1 MRFTS
6 KVLCGAVA
14 MGALIWAGSAS
25 AQQKKKFEGVTL
37 NINGYGGAYD
47 EILKETIAKPLKE
60 KYGLEVVYQPGGSGA
75 ATARLLASKDDPP
88 FDLIMVDSPAM
99 PQLIDA
105 GIIEEIADKD
115 VPNATKV
122 YPKLREF
129 GKYGLPFSIAS
140 IVLTANTKLVKDQP
154 KSFKDLGNP
163 ELKGRVGLITLE
175 STGGVLTLLALAEAN
190 GGGVNNIEPGFAAL
204 KAIKPNVVAGF
215 GATVP
220 QLQAFQQEEIW
231 VGPFWN
237 GRVYELQ
244 QKGAPMALIAPS
256 EGVYSLQ
263 SYVNA
268 VKNSKHREA
277 VMAYMDQAMTDEAI
291 AALAIKFTYGPT
303 TAVKLPDDIA
313 PKVIAYGP
321 EGLAKIKTVD
331 WVTVA
336 KNRPAWTTQWN
347 KEMQ

>member
-6 KVLCGAVA
+6 KVLSAAIATGVLILAGA
-14 MGALIWAGSAS
+14 AG
-25 AQQKKKFEGVTL
+25 AQQKMQFEGITL

-47 EILKETIAKPLKE
+47 DILKETVAKPLKD
-60 KYGLEVVYQPGGSGA
+60 KYGLEVIYQPGGSGA

-105 GIIEEIADKD
+105 GVIEEIDEKE
-115 VPNATKV
+115 VPNAKNV

-140 IVLTANTKLVKDQP
+140 VVLTANTKLVKDLP
-154 KSFKDLGNP
+154 RSFKDLGKP
-163 ELKGRVGLITLE
+163 DFKGHVGLITLE
-175 STGGVLTLLALAEAN
+175 STGGVLTLLALAESN

-204 KAIKPNVVAGF
+204 RAIKPNVVAGF

-220 QLQAFQQEEIW
+220 QLQAFQQEEILT
-231 VGPFWN
+231 GPFWN

-244 QKGAPMALIAPS
+244 QKGASMALIAPS

-268 VKNSKHREA
+268 VKKSKNREA
-277 VMAYMDQAMTDEAI
+277 VLAYLDQAMTDAAI

-303 TAVKLPDDIA
+303 TPVKLPDDIA

-321 EGLAKIKTVD
+321 EGLSKIKTVD
-331 WVTVA
+331 WVAVA
-336 KNRPAWTTQWN
+336 KNRPDWTTQWN